1 MKDWEIV
8 QTSLSGIAKKAERC
22 PRRCV
27 STNTEASVSEE
38 PGAVVSHAGICVG
51 SAG

>member
-8 QTSLSGIAKKAERC
+8 QTSLSGIAK
-22 PRRCV
+22 
-27 STNTEASVSEE
+27 TNAEASVSEE
-38 PGAVVSHAGICVG
+38 PGAVVSHAGICAG